1 MRVLFW
7 NLRSQPL
14 EEIAAKAASEHR
26 ADIVILCEHGDRIA
40 AHLGALNKADGARP
54 AHFVAPVLPKGST
67 LAVISRL
74 PKGVV
79 APVIEDRHCVIYSIA
94 LPGLNE
100 LMLACVHL
108 PSPMH
113 QSERDLMILS
123 QGAADII
130 RDQETQR
137 GHRRTLVV
145 GDFNMDPF
153 HPGMVTSH
161 AFHAV
166 MDRRLA
172 MEESRVIQNREHFFF
187 YNPMWSRLGD
197 ESLGPPGTYFYRQAS
212 PECHFWHTW
221 DQVLVRPALLRHFD
235 CSRLSVISQVGTSSL
250 VDSKGRPNS
259 KKFSDHLPRIFEI

>member
-14 EEIAAKAASEHR
+14 EKVVARVAAEHH
-26 ADIVILCEHGDRIA
+26 ADIVILCEHGDRVA
-40 AHLGALNKADGARP
+40 AHVAAMNKSGQVQP
-54 AHFVAPVLPKGST
+54 AQLVRPVLPKQST
-67 LAVISRL
+67 LAAISRL
-74 PKGVV
+74 AQGVV
-79 APVIEDRHCVIYSIA
+79 APVIEARHCVIYAIA
-94 LPGLNE
+94 QSGGEE

-108 PSPMH
+108 SSSLH

-123 QGAADII
+123 QDAANLI
-130 RDQETQR
+130 RDQESQR

-145 GDFNMDPF
+145 GDFNMDPY

-172 MEESRVIQNREHFFF
+172 MEESRMIQSREHFFF

-197 ESLGPPGTYFYRQAS
+197 ESPGPPGTYFYRQAS
-212 PECHFWHTW
+212 PECHFWHVW
-221 DQVLVRPALLRHFD
+221 DQVLVRPALLSQFK
-235 CSRLSVISQVGTSSL
+235 SSNLSVISQVGVSSL
-250 VDSKGRPNS
+250 LDARGRPNS
-259 KKFSDHLPRIFEI
+259 KKFSDHLPIVFEI